1 MRRFLPLL
9 LLPLLAAAAAARA
22 QSPDAA
28 PSYLIGPKDR
38 LEIRVFEEPTL
49 NVEVRVSERGSVN
62 LPLLGEF
69 PVEGLTEEQ
78 AAVKL
83 KAELE
88 ESYLQRATVSLR
100 VTEFRSRPISV
111 LGAVNKPGNLEL
123 LGRWT
128 LLEALTDA
136 GGLAAE
142 HGNVVHVRRR
152 ASNGLSDRLT
162 IDLDDLMAGGDSRYN
177 IPLLAN
183 DVVIVPSA
191 SDVRV
196 FFIGEVQRAG
206 AVSFKSTDQAT
217 LLTAIAQAGGLT
229 ERAGSKISVKRL
241 RADGTREEIVVNYK
255 QLLSGK
261 TPDLVLRDQDLIVIK
276 ESFF

>member
-1 MRRFLPLL
+1 MRG
-9 LLPLLAAAAAARA
+9 LLAGLLVGLVWTAAARS
-22 QSPDAA
+22 QPPDAA
-28 PSYLIGPKDR
+28 GQTYRLGAKDLI
-38 LEIRVFEEPTL
+38 EVRVFEESSL
-49 NVEVRVSERGSVN
+49 NVERRVADNGSLN
-62 LPLLGEF
+62 LPLLGDF
-69 PVEGLTEEQ
+69 PVAGLTEEQ
-78 AAVKL
+78 VAGRL
-83 KAELE
+83 KEALE
-88 ESYLQRATVSLR
+88 RDYLQRATVTVR
-100 VTEFRSRPISV
+100 VLEFRSRPISV

>member
-1 MRRFLPLL
+1 MRCIGPGLL
-9 LLPLLAAAAAARA
+9 SLSVLAAPAALGQA
-22 QSPDAA
+22 SA
-28 PSYLIGPKDR
+28 PLSSYLIGPKDK

-49 NVEVRVSERGSVN
+49 NVELRVSEKGAVN

-69 PVEGLTEEQ
+69 PVEGLSEEQ
-78 AAVKL
+78 VAANL

-88 ESYLQRATVSLR
+88 RSYLQRATVSVR

-123 LGRWT
+123 SGRWT

-136 GGLAAE
+136 GGLATD
-142 HGNVVHVRRR
+142 HGNVVHVRRHS
-152 ASNGLSDRLT
+152 SNGLSDQLT
-162 IDLDDLMAGGDSRYN
+162 VSLDDLLRRGDPRYN
-177 IPLLAN
+177 IPLKSN
-183 DVVIVPSA
+183 DVVTVPA
-191 SDVRV
+191 ATDLRV
-196 FFIGEVQRAG
+196 FFIGEVQRGG
-206 AVSFKSTDQAT
+206 AVSFKSTDRPT

-229 ERAGSKISVKRL
+229 ERASSKIAVKRL

-255 QLLSGK
+255 QLLAGK
-261 TPDLVLRDQDLIVIK
+261 VPDLALRDQDLIVVK